1 MNNHTVNLSKIY
13 VYAFL
18 VASAFC
24 YIKYSPSVLH
34 NVGASSY
41 TYNRIMLKITI
52 DLAMVRGNKQNDVS
66 GKCLHFWYCNEP
78 SANISLYMCL
88 LGSQFSLS

>member
-18 VASAFC
+18 VASAFA
-24 YIKYSPSVLH
+24 IKYSPSVLH

-52 DLAMVRGNKQNDVS
+52 DLAMVRSNKQNYVS
-66 GKCLHFWYCNEP
+66 RKMLTF
-78 SANISLYMCL
+78 LVL
-88 LGSQFSLS
+88 